1 MAFYK
6 IADVEGFTSSPGSS
20 ITNTFIANFI
30 GDKEF
35 EVKFISN
42 GAVDKIKFKDSNDW
56 ISTVD
61 AKVCLNEIPFFWFNK
76 DEYHKFLKEVSE
88 TKEESVYTV
97 LYKRQDS
104 EWEVSCPYGDSFL
117 TLEEAKEEAKNLSL
131 YWPDEEVEVMIFK
144 KFATAKKSVSVDF
157 DLD

>member
-6 IADVEGFTSSPGSS
+6 IADAEAFTSTAGSS
-20 ITNTFIANFI
+20 ITNTLIANFI

-35 EVKFISN
+35 EIEL
-42 GAVDKIKFKDSNDW
+42 GIYGIIKIKFKDSNDW

-61 AKVCLNEIPFFWFNK
+61 ARLCSSEIPFFWFTK